1 MGNYATLKKRFLAL
15 LIDFLTIIGYAIVL
29 LGINMFIYFVILDGI
44 PNFSELGMNL
54 ISLILIV
61 PVVVYSIIMESG
73 KRHGTLGK
81 RKLKIKVASSKS
93 QPIRIYQIIL
103 RNVIKFLP
111 WQLAHMVIFHGFAV
125 NWQLTPFWMGLLI
138 LTDVLPLIWIIFLFR
153 KDHRGIHDLIA
164 NTVVVNSVSNN

>member
-1 MGNYATLKKRFLAL
+1 MKPAALKKRFLAL
-15 LIDFLTIIGYAIVL
+15 LIDFSTIIGYAVIL
-29 LGINMFIYFVILDGI
+29 FGINMFIYFVILDGI

-61 PVVVYSIIMESG
+61 PVVVYSVIMESG
-73 KRHGTLGK
+73 KKHGTLGK
-81 RKLKIKVASSKS
+81 RKMKIRVASVNS
-93 QPIRIYQIIL
+93 QAVRIYQIIL
-103 RNVIKFLP
+103 RNIIKFLP

-138 LTDVLPLIWIIFLFR
+138 LTDILPLIWIAFLFR

-164 NTVVVNSVSNN
+164 NTVVVDD